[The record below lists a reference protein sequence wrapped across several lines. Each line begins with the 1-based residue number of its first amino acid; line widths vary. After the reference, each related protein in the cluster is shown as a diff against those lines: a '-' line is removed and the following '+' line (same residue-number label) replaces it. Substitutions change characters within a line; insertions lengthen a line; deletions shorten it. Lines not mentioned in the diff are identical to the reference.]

1 MTDDERNRAAKA
13 LLSNPV
19 TKHLLETLRQDYL
32 EAIAASPLPDVAG
45 REYSYAGTRVVSE
58 MLGQLE
64 TWARKAK

>member
-1 MTDDERNRAAKA
+1 MTDEERNRAAKA

-19 TKHLLETLRQDYL
+19 TRHLLDTLRQGYL

-45 REYSYAGTRVVSE
+45 REYSYAGTRVIGD

-64 TWARKAK
+64 TWSRQAK